1 MKRLYIL
8 FTVLALAAGACG
20 NDASPD
26 DVPPSTLTTTS
37 SSPVSTTAPQ
47 AESTTTTA
55 SDPAFPITIEAPNGP
70 VTIDARPTRIV
81 SISPTATEVLFAIG
95 AGPEVVAVDSLS
107 NHPSEAPVTD
117 LSAFSPSVEAIA
129 TFEPD
134 LVFLS
139 FDPNG
144 DVIPGLEALGIPVIL
159 HPTATDL
166 ADAYLQWEQT
176 GAATGRS
183 DEALALVATTR
194 QRIDESLSAVPEG
207 AADLTYYY
215 ELDPTYFSSTSTTF
229 VGELLSGTMMTNI
242 ADPADVD
249 GFGFPQL
256 AAEFIV
262 GSDPD
267 VILLA
272 DTKCCGQ
279 TAITVAE
286 RPGWNTVAAV
296 RTGAIVELDDDIAS
310 RWGPRI
316 VVLVEDVVAAILTLE
331 SVDA

>member
-1 MKRLYIL
+1 MKRLSIL
-8 FTVLALAAGACG
+8 LAAVALVAASCG
-20 NDASPD
+20 TSSSSDTP
-26 DVPPSTLTTTS
+26 PPSTLTTTS
-37 SSPVSTTAPQ
+37 SPVSTTDAQ
-47 AESTTTTA
+47 QETTTTNA
-55 SDPAFPITIEAPNGP
+55 ADLAFPVTVDAPNGP
-70 VTIDARPTRIV
+70 VTVDVRPTRIV
-81 SISPTATEVLFAIG
+81 SISPTSTEVLFAIG

-107 NHPSEAPVTD
+107 NHPADAPTTE

-129 TFEPD
+129 AFDPD

-144 DVIPGLEALGIPVIL
+144 EVIPGLEALGIHVIL

-183 DEALALVATTR
+183 DEARDLVARIR
-194 QRIDESLSAVPEG
+194 QGIEESLSTVP
-207 AADLTYYY
+207 ASASDLTYYY
-215 ELDPTYFSSTSTTF
+215 EIEQTYYSATSTTF
-229 VGELLSGTMMTNI
+229 VGELLSGTTMTNI

-279 TAITVAE
+279 SAATVAE
-286 RPGWNTVAAV
+286 RPGWDTVTAV
-296 RTGAIVELDDDIAS
+296 RRGAIVELDDDIAS

-316 VVLVEDVVAAILTLE
+316 VLLVEDVVAAILALE

>member
-1 MKRLYIL
+1 MKRLSIL
-8 FTVLALAAGACG
+8 VAAIALGAGACG
-20 NDASPD
+20 TGSSPD
-26 DVPPSTLTTTS
+26 APPPSTLTTTS
-37 SSPVSTTAPQ
+37 SPVSTTAAQ
-47 AESTTTTA
+47 QETTTTTA
-55 SDPAFPITIEAPNGP
+55 ADQAFPVTIEAPNGP

-81 SISPTATEVLFAIG
+81 SISPTSTEVLFAIG
-95 AGPEVVAVDSLS
+95 AGSEVVAVDTLS
-107 NHPSEAPVTD
+107 NHPTDAPTTE

-129 TFEPD
+129 TFDPD

-166 ADAYLQWEQT
+166 AGAYLQWEQT

-183 DEALALVATTR
+183 DEALALIARIR
-194 QRIDESLSAVPEG
+194 QAIDESLSSVPDS
-207 AADLTYYY
+207 ASDLTYYY
-215 ELDPTYFSSTSTTF
+215 ELDPTYYSSTSSTF

-242 ADPADVD
+242 ADPADAD
-249 GFGFPQL
+249 GFGYPQL

-279 TAITVAE
+279 SAVTVGE
-286 RPGWNTVAAV
+286 RPGWDTVTAV
-296 RTGAIVELDDDIAS
+296 RRGAIVELDDDIAS

-316 VVLVEDVVAAILTLE
+316 VLLVEDVVAAILALE

>member
-1 MKRLYIL
+1 MKRLSIL
-8 FTVLALAAGACG
+8 VAALALGAGACG
-20 NDASPD
+20 AGSSPD
-26 DVPPSTLTTTS
+26 APPPSTLTTTS
-37 SSPVSTTAPQ
+37 SPVSTTAAQ
-47 AESTTTTA
+47 QETTTTTA
-55 SDPAFPITIEAPNGP
+55 ADHAFPVTIEAPNGP

-81 SISPTATEVLFAIG
+81 SISPTSTEVLFAIG
-95 AGPEVVAVDSLS
+95 AGSEVVAVDTLS
-107 NHPSEAPVTD
+107 NHPTDAPTTE

-129 TFEPD
+129 TFDPD

-166 ADAYLQWEQT
+166 AGAYLQWEQT

-183 DEALALVATTR
+183 DEALALVVRIR
-194 QRIDESLSAVPEG
+194 QAIDESLSSVPDS
-207 AADLTYYY
+207 ASDLTYYY
-215 ELDPTYFSSTSTTF
+215 ELDPTYYSSTSSTF

-249 GFGFPQL
+249 GFGYPQL

-279 TAITVAE
+279 SAVTVGE
-286 RPGWNTVAAV
+286 RPGWDTVTAV
-296 RTGAIVELDDDIAS
+296 RRGAIVELDDDIAS

-316 VVLVEDVVAAILTLE
+316 VLLVEDVVAAILALE